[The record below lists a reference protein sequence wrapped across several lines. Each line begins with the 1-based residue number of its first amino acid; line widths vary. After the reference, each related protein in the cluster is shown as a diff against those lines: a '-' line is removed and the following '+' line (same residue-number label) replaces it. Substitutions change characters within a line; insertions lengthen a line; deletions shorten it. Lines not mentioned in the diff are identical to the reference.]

1 MRRAVHAIVGIAI
14 LLAAAVPA
22 SAGIRYKAVTKTAA
36 EGGKGNNSTIEVEG
50 WVSGDSAK
58 VVFLQSGG
66 NPVTKKGA
74 YMLTKN
80 GGKTLYLVDP
90 EEKTYSEFDLSA
102 LLGTMGAI
110 MNGMGPMLKIQF
122 TDPKVEKI
130 SEGDGGTILGLPTK
144 HYKHKTSYGM
154 TVKVF
159 GMGNT
164 TDVVQEQDVW
174 TTTSLTD
181 AGLSAWLRAEPP
193 KTGNAEFDKLISS
206 EMGRFSGFPL
216 KMVTV
221 STSTQKKGN
230 KQQVTRQ
237 TMEVTELD
245 AKAAV
250 PDSTF
255 EIPAG
260 YEQTQIAMPTALPQ
274 GR

>member
-1 MRRAVHAIVGIAI
+1 MRRAVHSIVGIAI
-14 LLAAAVPA
+14 LLAAAVPC
-22 SAGIRYKAVTKTAA
+22 SAGIRYKAVTKT
-36 EGGKGNNSTIEVEG
+36 EVDSGRGNSTVEVEG
-50 WVSGDSAK
+50 WVSGDNAK

-66 NPVTKKGA
+66 NPITKKGA

-102 LLGTMGAI
+102 LLGTMGAV

-130 SEGDGGTILGLPTK
+130 SEGDGGALLGLPTK
-144 HYKHKTSYGM
+144 HSKHKTSYSM

-159 GMGNT
+159 GMGNAS
-164 TDVVQEQDVW
+164 DVVQEQDVW
-174 TTTSLTD
+174 TTTALAD
-181 AGLSAWLRAEPP
+181 AGLGVWLRAEPP
-193 KTGNAEFDKLISS
+193 KTGNTEFDKLLAS
-206 EMGRFSGFPL
+206 ETGRYSGFPL
-216 KMVTV
+216 KMTTV
-221 STSTQKKGN
+221 STTTQKKGN

-237 TMEVTELD
+237 TMEVTQID
-245 AKAAV
+245 TKASV

-260 YEQTQIAMPTALPQ
+260 YEETQLEMPTALPREQ
-274 GR
+274 

>member
-1 MRRAVHAIVGIAI
+1 MRRAVHTFVGLAIF
-14 LLAAAVPA
+14 LAATVPC
-22 SAGIRYKAVTKTAA
+22 SAGIRYKATTRTEA
-36 EGGKGNNSTIEVEG
+36 EKGRGNNTVEVEG
-50 WVSGDSAK
+50 WVSGDNAK

-66 NPVTKKGA
+66 NPITKKGA

-102 LLGTMGAI
+102 MLGMVGGI

-122 TDPKVEKI
+122 TDPKVEKL
-130 SEGDGGTILGLPTK
+130 SEEDGGAVLGVPTK
-144 HYKHKTSYGM
+144 HYKYRTSYGM

-159 GMGNT
+159 GMGNA

-174 TTTSLTD
+174 TTTSLAD
-181 AGLSAWLRAEPP
+181 SGLGVWLRAEPP
-193 KTGNAEFDKLISS
+193 KTGNTEFDKLISS
-206 EMGRFSGFPL
+206 EMERYSGFPL

-230 KQQVTRQ
+230 KQEVTRQ
-237 TMEVTELD
+237 TMEVTQLD
-245 AKAAV
+245 AKASV
-250 PDSTF
+250 PESTF

-260 YEQTQIAMPTALPQ
+260 YKETQLEMPTAVPREQ
-274 GR
+274 